1 MSEYDFIKFLDN
13 YTTKEDLTKNDF
25 NVLLK
30 EIDNN
35 YLSNKLDILDN
46 KEKNIQLFVDEN
58 VSKNEMSNIIQ
69 EVGENFKNKDDDKN
83 EFSLRNKRNKIYDLL
98 KEYKYIKNY
107 SSKKNVKKTKKV
119 DITCNIESI
128 NDLIDLTDKYEY
140 EEDTEYNIDLECL
153 HKIKTELKKLNEMI
167 GLKSIKTSILDQL
180 LYFMQKLHLSS
191 NDYKHMILYGP
202 PGTGKTEVAK
212 ILGSMYSKIGI
223 LSKNIFKKA
232 TRSDMVAGYLGQTAI
247 KTEKLIKECLGG
259 VLFIDEAYSLG
270 HEDKSGD
277 SYSKECLDTL
287 CEALSYYKEDLI
299 VIIAGYEKELDET
312 IFKTNVGLKSRFIWR
327 FKMESYDY
335 NELYDIFKLMI
346 KNIEWTLS
354 DDVNEEWFKGK
365 KDSFESYGRDM
376 ESLVTHVK
384 ISHSRRV
391 YGNSDVKKQISI
403 EDMNKGYQ
411 RFIDNKKKEDTKTFL
426 NGLYI

>member
-25 NVLLK
+25 NILLK

-46 KEKNIQLFVDEN
+46 KEKNIQLYVDEN

-391 YGNSDVKKQISI
+391 YGNSDIKKQIST